1 MKSEKR
7 KMGKFLIPSIVGML
21 IFLCPVYVSVEGGHE
36 WSIPI
41 AVLTDFLGNTLAP
54 VLPLLCVVLLTI
66 SAFFSVVALA
76 KPAFIMN
83 SNLLKECFYTAPIW
97 VFVRVLGA
105 VLVWLTYCN
114 VHAGETYQD
123 LLHMFTESGAGGFIL
138 GDLLTASIV
147 LFLVAGILL
156 PLLLDFGLLEF
167 VGAIF
172 TKFMRPLFTL
182 PGRSAV
188 DCMTSWIGSG
198 SLGVMLTATQYEE
211 GYYSEREACVIATT
225 FSAVSITF
233 AMIVLQQVGLMSYF
247 GIYYVL
253 VFLVGIVCAVIV
265 PRIPPLSRKKDQYY
279 VEGVHISEEV
289 PAGYTAVSYGLKLAL
304 DKAEQFQGTAAFLKK
319 GFKYTVS
326 MWIGVLPVIMA
337 IGTVAMVLANH
348 TPIFDYLGKPFLPL
362 LNLLQVPEAEA
373 ASTTMIVGFTDMFT
387 PAIIAAGKIT
397 SEMTRFIVATVSV
410 TQVIYLS
417 EIGGIILGSKI
428 PVKFLELL
436 VIFIERTIIS
446 LILVCP
452 IAFLIF

>member
-1 MKSEKR
+1 MQGRRIK
-7 KMGKFLIPSIVGML
+7 ICSICL
-21 IFLCPVYVSVEGGHE
+21 R
-36 WSIPI
+36 
-41 AVLTDFLGNTLAP
+41 
-54 VLPLLCVVLLTI
+54 
-66 SAFFSVVALA
+66 
-76 KPAFIMN
+76 
-83 SNLLKECFYTAPIW
+83 NLEQ
-97 VFVRVLGA
+97 V
-105 VLVWLTYCN
+105 
-114 VHAGETYQD
+114 
-123 LLHMFTESGAGGFIL
+123 
-138 GDLLTASIV
+138 V